1 MDKKRLKMFHDRLV
15 TERAA
20 LRGVVGRNED
30 YGREA
35 DIKVTQDPADKASN
49 SYTKELLFSQ
59 STNDRQI
66 LMQIDEALQR
76 IQDERYGVCSNCGK
90 EIGPKRLEA
99 RPWARFCIACQDLH
113 ERRLLD
119 EDDDDIVR
127 FNEQTTSYLS
137 ERRIVERVAELLR
150 DHVEQTIYHLS
161 ESLMVEQAVQFV
173 RTPNE

>member
-35 DIKVTQDPADKASN
+35 DIEATQDPADKASN

-76 IQDERYGVCSNCGK
+76 IRDEEYGVCGNCHK
-90 EIGPKRLEA
+90 EKDGFAPRLA
-99 RPWARFCIACQDLH
+99 DSFKKLNQ
-113 ERRLLD
+113 
-119 EDDDDIVR
+119 
-127 FNEQTTSYLS
+127 
-137 ERRIVERVAELLR
+137 
-150 DHVEQTIYHLS
+150 
-161 ESLMVEQAVQFV
+161 
-173 RTPNE
+173 

>member
-1 MDKKRLKMFHDRLV
+1 LISPNRQTAAIPDRGEEWMDKKKLKIFHDRLV

-20 LRGVVGRNED
+20 LMGVVGRNED

-35 DIKVTQDPADKASN
+35 DIEATQDPADKASN

-76 IQDERYGVCSNCGK
+76 IQDEEYGVCANCGN

-99 RPWARFCIACQDLH
+99 LPWVRFCITCQDL
-113 ERRLLD
+113 
-119 EDDDDIVR
+119 
-127 FNEQTTSYLS
+127 S
-137 ERRIVERVAELLR
+137 ERGLLN
-150 DHVEQTIYHLS
+150 DE
-161 ESLMVEQAVQFV
+161 E
-173 RTPNE
+173 

>member
-15 TERAA
+15 T
-20 LRGVVGRNED
+20 VGRNED

-35 DIKVTQDPADKASN
+35 DIEATQDPADKASN

-76 IQDERYGVCSNCGK
+76 IRDEEYGVCGNCSK

-99 RPWARFCIACQDLH
+99 LP
-113 ERRLLD
+113 D
-119 EDDDDIVR
+119 EDK
-127 FNEQTTSYLS
+127 LS
-137 ERRIVERVAELLR
+137 
-150 DHVEQTIYHLS
+150 DLS
-161 ESLMVEQAVQFV
+161 DA
-173 RTPNE
+173 

>member
-1 MDKKRLKMFHDRLV
+1 MDKKRLKMFQDRLM

-35 DIKVTQDPADKASN
+35 DTEATQDPADKASN

-66 LMQIDEALQR
+66 LMQIEAALERIHDE
-76 IQDERYGVCSNCGK
+76 EYGICGNCEK

-99 RPWARFCIACQDLH
+99 LPWVRFCITCQDLF
-113 ERRLLD
+113 ERGLLD
-119 EDDDDIVR
+119 E
-127 FNEQTTSYLS
+127 E
-137 ERRIVERVAELLR
+137 E
-150 DHVEQTIYHLS
+150 
-161 ESLMVEQAVQFV
+161 
-173 RTPNE
+173 